1 MKNLNEL
8 NALIA
13 ASINAMFSALDD
25 KKIDF
30 SDVGKFLDP
39 ILKAAPAI
47 QDIGEVGR
55 ENAAL
60 EVPQRDQLNRDFVQG
75 LPSVPQSVADDLARV
90 QGGFWAAY
98 RVGYNLGKETARAE
112 LVEQL
117 RSGELSV
124 SDLVDQE

>member
-30 SDVGKFLDP
+30 PMGKFLDP

-60 EVPQRDQLNRDFVQG
+60 EIPGRDQLNRDFVQG
-75 LPSVPQSVADDLARV
+75 LPAVPQSVADDLARV

-124 SDLVDQE
+124 SDLIDQE